1 MMDISGEHADKI
13 YQGMHSC
20 DGFLRRL
27 QELAE
32 AGELDEQVQGVLLSD
47 VVEMRSR
54 ISKWTD
60 SLREAA
66 QVYRHEKPASLRS
79 PAAAS

>member
-1 MMDISGEHADKI
+1 MNQISGEHADKI

-27 QELAE
+27 QEFAE
-32 AGELDEQVQGVLLSD
+32 AAELDEQVHGVLLSD
-47 VVEMRSR
+47 VVEMRST

-60 SLREAA
+60 SLRELARA
-66 QVYRHEKPASLRS
+66 YREEKRAERRS
-79 PAAAS
+79 PFAAS